1 MVDSKKASQAG
12 NKGRGMPHSL
22 SWHKICIFAAV
33 TPRHLK
39 VSAASHL
46 LMPQH
51 WVRCDEVTQECSF
64 TMHCASPFKRFV
76 VHLVQ
81 SPLAAGRHPP
91 LGGAP
96 LLVSQLPLRALV
108 AEDLH
113 LRRITESSSDP
124 HRITE
129 SRPGCSRG
137 GRKGC
142 PPPPWGRHTCR
153 SGRAVEDLSLLFV
166 Y

>member
-1 MVDSKKASQAG
+1 MVNSKKASQAG
-12 NKGRGMPHSL
+12 NKGRGMPPHSL

-46 LMPQH
+46 LVPQH
-51 WVRCDEVTQECSF
+51 WVRCDEVTQECSV

-91 LGGAP
+91 LGRAP

-113 LRRITESSSDP
+113 LRRITESSSDSRTQN
-124 HRITE
+124 HRIQT
-129 SRPGCSRG
+129 
-137 GRKGC
+137 
-142 PPPPWGRHTCR
+142 W
-153 SGRAVEDLSLLFV
+153 L
-166 Y
+166 

>member
-1 MVDSKKASQAG
+1 
-12 NKGRGMPHSL
+12 MPHSL

-51 WVRCDEVTQECSF
+51 WVRCDEVTQECSI

-113 LRRITESSSDP
+113 LRRITESSSDS
-124 HRITE
+124 RTQTE
-129 SRPGCSRG
+129 SQNPDLAVAAVDAGAAHLRPGVVIR
-137 GRKGC
+137 
-142 PPPPWGRHTCR
+142 
-153 SGRAVEDLSLLFV
+153 VDLDVQWKTFHSFLCTEI
-166 Y
+166 